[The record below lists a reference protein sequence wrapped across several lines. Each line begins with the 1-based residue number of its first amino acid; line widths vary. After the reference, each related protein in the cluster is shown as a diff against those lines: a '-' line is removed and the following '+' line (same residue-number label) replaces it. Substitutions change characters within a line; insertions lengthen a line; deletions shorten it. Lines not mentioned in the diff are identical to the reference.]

1 MSNEERLEEI
11 CYQHHKSGT
20 FNTLINYVEESKKTS
35 PSKSQIEHFELAHF
49 KVKTEN
55 WVK

>member
-35 PSKSQIEHFELAHF
+35 PSKSQIKHFELAHF